1 MNNADKPIYPTLM
14 QQVGDNEFE
23 PTNLHPKSQHRF
35 VPEYSIMTG
44 GLTKREYFSVL
55 AMQGLLANPQYW
67 KRVYKDI
74 STLKSDKDSIEC
86 VFAHYSIKIAEE
98 LLEQLEGK

>member
-1 MNNADKPIYPTLM
+1 MYGAFAQKNLETLM
-14 QQVGDNEFE
+14 KSRNEFT
-23 PTNLHPKSQHRF
+23 TNE
-35 VPEYSIMTG
+35 EYN
-44 GLTKREYFSVL
+44 EYLRIYFAGL

-74 STLKSDKDSIEC
+74 STLKSDRDSIEC

-98 LLEQLEGK
+98 LLEQLEEK

>member
-1 MNNADKPIYPTLM
+1 MKNADKPINPIKGADDIFYNE
-14 QQVGDNEFE
+14 QDESFIKQVKPF
-23 PTNLHPKSQHRF
+23 
-35 VPEYSIMTG
+35 I
-44 GLTKREYFSVL
+44 GLTKIEYFSVL